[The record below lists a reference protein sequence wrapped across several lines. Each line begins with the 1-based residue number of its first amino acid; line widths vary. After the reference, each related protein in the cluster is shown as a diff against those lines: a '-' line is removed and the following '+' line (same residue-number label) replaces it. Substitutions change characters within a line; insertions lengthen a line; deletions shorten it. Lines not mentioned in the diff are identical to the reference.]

1 MSIYERSSPVLEFI
15 VCWSIG
21 LAFSSMITSAAIW
34 FVYKIAKDLGV
45 F

>member
-1 MSIYERSSPVLEFI
+1 MSNEKKMPVLEFI

-21 LAFSSMITSAAIW
+21 LAFSSMITSATIW
-34 FVYKIAKDLGV
+34 FVWEIVKDLGV